1 MFETSFTGSELY
13 EPSSGQEFITIQ
25 GNAELDVT
33 LSSNWVHIG
42 STAYLAN
49 WPIKRRITRSYYG
62 QCYGIYSSDFGT
74 RTNKDNLIG
83 NGSLDTNTGEFNI
96 SFVMP
101 SLAGIYQLSLMHKGD
116 DPILSDA
123 KTCNSAIGLESEFRS
138 SRSEGDLVCGAKV
151 LNAPLSVI

>member
-42 STAYLAN
+42 STAYLTGQLIDQEKN
-49 WPIKRRITRSYYG
+49 PPGPITGNATEFTLQILG
-62 QCYGIYSSDFGT
+62 QEQI
-74 RTNKDNLIG
+74 KDNLIG

-101 SLAGIYQLSLMHKGD
+101 SGLAAGIYQLSLTAQGMM
-116 DPILSDA
+116 DPHI
-123 KTCNSAIGLESEFRS
+123 I
-138 SRSEGDLVCGAKV
+138 
-151 LNAPLSVI
+151 